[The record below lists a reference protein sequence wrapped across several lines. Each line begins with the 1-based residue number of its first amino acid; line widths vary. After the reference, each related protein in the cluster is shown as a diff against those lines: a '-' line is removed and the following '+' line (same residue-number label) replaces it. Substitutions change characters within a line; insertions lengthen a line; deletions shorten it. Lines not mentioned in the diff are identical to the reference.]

1 LSFLKTE
8 AGQNKTLSFVIEFS
22 QYLDLIPSVLTMSQS
37 KAKQLREQ
45 RLQAQQVLSES
56 VGSAEVAEEGE

>member
-37 KAKQLREQ
+37 KTKQLREQ

>member
-45 RLQAQQVLSES
+45 RLQVQQVLSES
-56 VGSAEVAEEGE
+56 VGSAEVTEEGE